1 MSAHRADSTMVPVM
15 TTGTRSALLSERRT
29 KPSGPVAFRG
39 GVAAC
44 HVRAPGGLGRWF
56 ACGAHEVRAKSG
68 LVLVR
73 VRDHSTVPGA
83 RVQRGEVPRK
93 EAAAGDRQQHK
104 IAILTQGKAA
114 WWQAIWHFVH
124 DVRPRDL
131 TVERVLEPVEQ
142 GAFREAPDA
151 DGGADA

>member
-1 MSAHRADSTMVPVM
+1 MVPVM

-44 HVRAPGGLGRWF
+44 HVRTPGGLGRWF

-68 LVLVR
+68 LVLIR

-93 EAAAGDRQQHK
+93 EAAAGDRQQREV
-104 IAILTQGKAA
+104 AVLTQGKAG
-114 WWQAIWHFVH
+114 WQTAIWQFIH
-124 DVRPRDL
+124 DERPRHR

-142 GAFREAPDA
+142 GAFGEAPDA
-151 DGGADA
+151 DSGADA